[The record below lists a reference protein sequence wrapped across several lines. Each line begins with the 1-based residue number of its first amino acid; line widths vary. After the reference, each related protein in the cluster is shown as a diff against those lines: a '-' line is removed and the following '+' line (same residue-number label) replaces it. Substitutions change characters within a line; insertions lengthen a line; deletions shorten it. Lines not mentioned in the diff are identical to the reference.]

1 MDKKIKLAPAH
12 VGISV
17 PDLEK
22 AVNWYDKVLGFAVI
36 SDRYQPALCAR
47 VAFLE
52 RDGFCIELFQH
63 DHPNPLP
70 ADRREPD
77 RDIATCGTKHLCF
90 YTQDM
95 RAMVRH
101 FGVCRVDLATQIFS
115 MGETQVLFIRD
126 CAGNLL
132 EFIQKADSG
141 RKI

>member
-1 MDKKIKLAPAH
+1 MDKKMKLAPAH

-17 PDLEK
+17 PDLEE
-22 AVNWYDKVLGFAVI
+22 AVSWYGRVLGFARI

-52 RDGFCIELFQH
+52 RDGFRIELFQH

-70 ADRREPD
+70 EDRREPN

-95 RAMVRH
+95 GALVRH
-101 FGVCRVDLATQIFS
+101 FAACEVDVATQVFS
-115 MGETQVLFIRD
+115 MGENQVLFIRD

-132 EFIQKADSG
+132 EFIQRADSG
-141 RKI
+141 R